1 LIAISNQKLLISSST
16 QEIEVKAVSKSVK
29 EIINVELIK
38 KNDEFSVE
46 LVQWLS

>member
-1 LIAISNQKLLISSST
+1 MIAISNQKLLISSST

>member
-1 LIAISNQKLLISSST
+1 MIAISNQKLLISSST
-16 QEIEVKAVSKSVK
+16 QEIEVKTVSKSVK